1 MGGVRNDTHSG
12 KAPHSAAEVGGSFVL
27 QYYRTL
33 TTEREN
39 LHKYYKDESIVS
51 RGVEGASPDQITYS
65 AGVEEI
71 REEIRSS
78 AYSGASKTEINCIQ
92 SMESKQ
98 GGILVQVLGYLV
110 YSDSPEKIHFTQVFF
125 LDKQT
130 DPYPG
135 YFVQNDILRYVTGKA
150 EHSEFQAPPLSPPPQ
165 PPMLPATTD
174 YVAGA
179 EAEVDTPAADEE
191 EEATPAAEEEVA
203 EDEEEDEE
211 PIMPE
216 ANTVDD
222 SAVAEAVAAAVAA
235 EAEAAEA
242 AEAVPIIPEE
252 KPPAKSWASMAGKLK
267 EGGGTL
273 GPPSK
278 LQGWS
283 LPAAAKAKPLV
294 APKFTAASS
303 TMPVLPPPSAALKA
317 KAKAAEAG
325 TDATE
330 VRLWVSRIPTEQ
342 PVENQELVDC
352 FNKLIAEA
360 DENGTVELDR
370 KDLTKD
376 WGYITVWSQEVADMF
391 VQQSKD
397 RKVQVRG
404 KILKV
409 QISNDE
415 KPKFPSNNR
424 RSPNTTGKGGGEDGG
439 DPKAADGGAGSRGP
453 RRGKG
458 AKGGNDAGGS
468 KGGKGGADAGSP
480 SDKQAAEGSR
490 PKGGGRREK
499 GGGGGGE
506 KGGGGGG
513 NWRGQ
518 N

>member
-1 MGGVRNDTHSG
+1 MGGGRNDALPG

-33 TTEREN
+33 TTERDN

-110 YSDSPEKIHFTQVFF
+110 YSESSEKIHFTQVFF

-150 EHSEFQAPPLSPPPQ
+150 EHSEFQAPPLLPPPQ
-165 PPMLPATTD
+165 PPMLPAPTD
-174 YVAGA
+174 SIPPA
-179 EAEVDTPAADEE
+179 EADVETPAGEEE

-203 EDEEEDEE
+203 EEEEE
-211 PIMPE
+211 PVMPE
-216 ANTVDD
+216 VNTVDD

-242 AEAVPIIPEE
+242 AQAVPVIPEE

-283 LPAAAKAKPLV
+283 LPAPAAVKAKSAV
-294 APKFTAASS
+294 APKLTAASS
-303 TMPVLPPPSAALKA
+303 TMPVLPPPSAAFKA
-317 KAKAAEAG
+317 KAKAAELGQEAV
-325 TDATE
+325 E

-342 PVENQELVDC
+342 PPENQELVEC
-352 FNKLIAEA
+352 FNKLVAEV
-360 DENGTVELDR
+360 DENATVEIDR

-376 WGYITVWSQEVADMF
+376 WAYITVWSQEVADIL
-391 VQQSKD
+391 VQHSKD
-397 RKVQVRG
+397 RKVSVRG

-409 QISNDE
+409 QISHDE
-415 KPKFPSNNR
+415 KPKFPSNSR
-424 RSPNTTGKGGGEDGG
+424 RSPNNTGKGGGEEGG
-439 DPKAADGGAGSRGP
+439 DAKGADGGAGSRGP

-458 AKGGNDAGGS
+458 AKGGNDAGSKGS
-468 KGGKGGADAGSP
+468 KGGTDAGSP
-480 SDKQAAEGSR
+480 SDKQAAEGYR
-490 PKGGGRREK
+490 PKGGGKRGGEKGK
-499 GGGGGGE
+499 GGGGE
-506 KGGGGGG
+506 G
-513 NWRGQ
+513 NWRSQ
-518 N
+518 S

>member
-1 MGGVRNDTHSG
+1 MGGGRNDALPG

-110 YSDSPEKIHFTQVFF
+110 YSESPEKIHFTQVFF

-150 EHSEFQAPPLSPPPQ
+150 EHSEFQAPPLLPPPQ
-165 PPMLPATTD
+165 PPMLPAPTD
-174 YVAGA
+174 SAA
-179 EAEVDTPAADEE
+179 PAEVDVETPAAEEE

-203 EDEEEDEE
+203 LDEAAEEDAV
-211 PIMPE
+211 MPE
-216 ANTVDD
+216 AVAVDD

-283 LPAAAKAKPLV
+283 LPAPAAAKAKSTV
-294 APKFTAASS
+294 SSKFTAASS

-317 KAKAAEAG
+317 KAKAAELGQEAV
-325 TDATE
+325 E
-330 VRLWVSRIPTEQ
+330 VRLWVSRIPTDQ
-342 PVENQELVDC
+342 PPENQELVDC
-352 FNKLIAEA
+352 FNKLIAEV
-360 DENGTVELDR
+360 DENATVQIER
-370 KDLTKD
+370 KDVTKD
-376 WGYITVWSQEVADMF
+376 WAYITVWSQEVADAL
-391 VQQSKD
+391 VQLSKD
-397 RKVQVRG
+397 RKVAVKG

-409 QISNDE
+409 QIGHDE

-424 RSPNTTGKGGGEDGG
+424 RSPGKGGGEDGG

-458 AKGGNDAGGS
+458 AKGGGDAGGKGS
-468 KGGKGGADAGSP
+468 KGGADSGSP
-480 SDKQAAEGSR
+480 SDKQAADGSR
-490 PKGGGRREK
+490 PKGGGRRGGEKGK
-499 GGGGGGE
+499 GGGGE
-506 KGGGGGG
+506 G
-513 NWRGQ
+513 NWRSQ